1 MTYDIPFDSM
11 CIQGCSTKALIILG
25 AVQYLYDTKKLALI
39 NNFVGT
45 SSGAIVSF
53 MLIIGYTPAEILC
66 YICVNQVMEKLT
78 NFNLVSMVNGLG
90 AKSWSRIQ
98 EILEKMTIQKIGYL
112 PTMKCIKE
120 KFKKNLTMVTYNL
133 TTKKTEYISSETHP
147 DLPVLVAIR
156 MTANLPFV
164 FEKFQYQGQFFIDGG
179 LSNNF
184 PLTYAEEQGKKVI
197 AIRISNDST
206 SEKCDTSFVSYLS
219 KIMMIPIIEVER
231 AQIESCKKSTVVCE
245 LKTDKFVSC
254 IDFKF
259 TNTQKMDMF
268 SAGYQQMRNY
278 FEPTE
283 EAEKPTEEAEKPKEE
298 AEKPKEEAEKP
309 KEEAEKPKEEEE
321 EKEEKEEEEEKVEKE
336 GK

>member
-133 TTKKTEYISSETHP
+133 TTKKTEYISAETHP

-184 PLTYAEEQGKKVI
+184 PLTYTEQQGKKVI

-206 SEKCDTSFVSYLS
+206 SEKCDTSFVSYMS

-231 AQIESCKKSTVVCE
+231 AQIESCKESTVVCD

-278 FEPTE
+278 FEPNAPPE
-283 EAEKPTEEAEKPKEE
+283 EGKKEE
-298 AEKPKEEAEKP
+298 EEDES
-309 KEEAEKPKEEEE
+309 EKEEEE
-321 EKEEKEEEEEKVEKE
+321 EKEEKEEKEEEDEKE